1 MVAEYAGLGVLSY
14 GVIAVLLEG
23 AIQGVRLMWW
33 ALSEIGKS
41 RLERQQRLEEVRKE
55 GLEQGLEQGRADA
68 EVRIQTD
75 PEYRRQVLGGVRP
88 SARRRRIRRR
98 PPSVSDAGATR

>member
-41 RLERQQRLEEVRKE
+41 RLKRQQRLEEVRKE
-55 GLEQGLEQGRADA
+55 GLEQGRADA